1 MNLII
6 NVCKERLHY
15 YEFVKPVESILK
27 QSGIKFITKHY
38 SEVESVE
45 EYNKIII
52 CGTSLKDNKFR
63 KDSDIDL
70 LLIVNKKIEVDKSKE
85 YVDAQVGLKINCFQI
100 TYNEFLKEIEKF
112 SWLKETNKKVLGIC
126 AGFQIMGLVYNGK
139 LKKKTEIGFFNEEIN
154 ILNVKGKVQ
163 VYHLHNNYVEFEDF
177 EILSKGD
184 IVQAVK
190 KKNLYGV
197 LFHPEVRNK
206 EIIKNFLKL

>member
-52 CGTSLKDNKFR
+52 CGTSLKDNKF
-63 KDSDIDL
+63 
-70 LLIVNKKIEVDKSKE
+70 
-85 YVDAQVGLKINCFQI
+85 
-100 TYNEFLKEIEKF
+100 LKEIEKF
-112 SWLKETNKKVLGIC
+112 NWLKDTNKKVLGIC

-163 VYHLHNNYVEFEDF
+163 VYHLHNNYVEFENF
-177 EILSKGD
+177 EIISKGD

-190 KKNLYGV
+190 KNNLYGV